1 MNQISTTRAAGEGEE
16 RISPKTKEKKL
27 LLQSKSS
34 RSPTTKLINKSAII
48 KHSKQQQNASI
59 NVQTSDTQNNNNN
72 KIHQ

>member
-16 RISPKTKEKKL
+16 RIPRKTKEKKL

-48 KHSKQQQNASI
+48 KHRKQQQ
-59 NVQTSDTQNNNNN
+59 
-72 KIHQ
+72 